1 MASFGIVAME
11 DVGFILATYIATFVG
26 SIALAAYYLR
36 RGRRLA
42 AQLPPE
48 DKPWA

>member
-1 MASFGIVAME
+1 VSAVIAME

-26 SIALAAYYLR
+26 SLALAAYYLR

>member
-1 MASFGIVAME
+1 VTAVLAME
-11 DVGFILATYIATFVG
+11 DIGFILATYVATFIG
-26 SIALAAYYLR
+26 SVALAAYYLR

-48 DKPWA
+48 DKPWI

>member
-1 MASFGIVAME
+1 MDDI
-11 DVGFILATYIATFVG
+11 GFILATYIATFVG

-36 RGRRLA
+36 RGHRLA

-48 DKPWA
+48 DKPWI

>member
-1 MASFGIVAME
+1 MGLVAME
-11 DVGFILATYIATFVG
+11 DVGFILATYVATFVG

>member
-1 MASFGIVAME
+1 MAALGLVGME

-26 SIALAAYYLR
+26 SIALAVHYLR

-42 AQLPPE
+42 AQLPPD

>member
-1 MASFGIVAME
+1 MTAVLAME
-11 DVGFILATYIATFVG
+11 DIGFILATYVATFIG
-26 SIALAAYYLR
+26 SVALAAYYLR

-48 DKPWA
+48 DKPWI

>member
-1 MASFGIVAME
+1 MAAIGIIGME

-26 SIALAAYYLR
+26 SVALAAYYLR
-36 RGRRLA
+36 RGRHLS

>member
-1 MASFGIVAME
+1 MRLVAMQ
-11 DVGFILATYIATFVG
+11 DVGFILATYVATFVG

-42 AQLPPE
+42 DQLPPE

>member
-1 MASFGIVAME
+1 MEDLGFIVACY
-11 DVGFILATYIATFVG
+11 VATFVG
-26 SIALAAYYLR
+26 SISLAAYYFR

-48 DKPWA
+48 DKPWT

>member
-1 MASFGIVAME
+1 MPASGITAMD

-26 SIALAAYYLR
+26 SVALAAYYVR
-36 RGRRLA
+36 RGRRLS

-48 DKPWA
+48 DKPWI

>member
-1 MASFGIVAME
+1 MAALGIVGME
-11 DVGFILATYIATFVG
+11 DVGFILATYITTFVG
-26 SIALAAYYLR
+26 SIALAVYYLR

-42 AQLPPE
+42 AQLPPD

>member
-1 MASFGIVAME
+1 VDDI
-11 DVGFILATYIATFVG
+11 GFILATYVATFVG
-26 SIALAAYYLR
+26 STALAVYYLR

-48 DKPWA
+48 DKPWS

>member
-1 MASFGIVAME
+1 MAAGMVAME
-11 DVGFILATYIATFVG
+11 DIGFILATYVATFVG

-48 DKPWA
+48 DKPWG